1 MIEIEV
7 KELDPSDHPDFN
19 GLTKEMLMMLAK
31 GESIKNIAAEWN
43 NCSYQ
48 TVLNYREKLR
58 AIFNENNDTLLVLKA
73 IKSGYIK
80 LT

>member
-7 KELDPSDHPDFN
+7 KELGPSDHRDFN
-19 GLTKEMLMMLAK
+19 GLMMLAK